1 MKASKIIL
9 LLLFFAFKV
18 FSINGQTFKVI
29 GIVDGDT
36 YDILVDNQSVR
47 IRMDA
52 IDAPERGMP
61 FNKVAKKYLSN
72 MIFGKFVKMV
82 KLKKDSHGRIVGR
95 TYLADGTDVS
105 LEMIKAGYAWHYK
118 KFSRDPILAKLEI
131 NARKNKVGLWQE
143 NEPLAPWE
151 VRALHRNGVST
162 KERFKDSPK

>member
-1 MKASKIIL
+1 MVKKPVLFIL
-9 LLLFFAFKV
+9 FYCLLVYSSFAQ
-18 FSINGQTFKVI
+18 NYKVI
-29 GIVDGDT
+29 GIIDGDT

-72 MIFGKFVKMV
+72 MIFGKFIKMV
-82 KLKKDSHGRIVGR
+82 ELKKDSHGRIVGK
-95 TYLADGTDVS
+95 TFLKDGTDVS
-105 LEMIKAGYAWHYK
+105 LEMIKAGFAWHYK
-118 KFSRDPILAKLEI
+118 KFSSDPILAKLEN
-131 NARKNKVGLWQE
+131 NARKNKLGLWQE